1 VLTINIKNITLLPS
15 LTKTNLVID
24 SAACSDPSS
33 ACPQSQSALWTG
45 LEGSW
50 SWMNSTAFDASTWD
64 TSLHPLN
71 LSGQASYISDRIT
84 LEGSGDGN
92 PYLDFIANAIDQ
104 DINVNFPAQSAWYT
118 LNTGFLSLSGAEQHI
133 EYTSVNGSDV
143 SLNKTL
149 PGAYAQGAIP
159 SPFYGL
165 HLGSAS
171 SSVQVPGSLV
181 LGGYDKSRCLT
192 TPIVSDTDVFDLT
205 DISLG
210 VTSGDSPF
218 PGDLPL
224 PIRNLLQIGPSTRKS
239 LKAYPNPGV
248 PYLYLPERTCGAI
261 AGHLP
266 VAFNETLGL
275 YIWDTSAS
283 TYQDILTSPS
293 YLSFDF
299 QSGASTS
306 TIYLPFAL
314 LNLTLEWPLVDV
326 PTQYL
331 PCSPYQSPDGRFH
344 LGRAFLQG
352 AFMAQNWQTGKLM
365 LAQAPGPDLRDV
377 SMATISANDTS
388 VSPMIKAPSW
398 DVTWASK
405 LKAFHGNNSS
415 ASGNSN
421 AVTADHRQA
430 MSSGAIA
437 GIVVGGLAVLL
448 LTAGI
453 CWVLFRR
460 QRTRSIQSDDE
471 KKFQSH
477 AEICHTESSA
487 SSPPSEVW
495 APGKHGL
502 TMEPV
507 EMDAAAIN
515 ELYGTPVKGSER
527 NEALI

>member
-1 VLTINIKNITLLPS
+1 VLIIKNKNITLLPS
-15 LTKTNLVID
+15 LTKTNLVVD
-24 SAACSDPSS
+24 SVACSDPSS
-33 ACPQSQSALWTG
+33 ACPQSQSTLWTG
-45 LEGSW
+45 LKGSW
-50 SWMNSTAFDASTWD
+50 SWMNSTAFDASSWD

-92 PYLDFIANAIDQ
+92 PYLDFIANAVDQ
-104 DINVNFPAQSAWYT
+104 DINVNFPSQSAWYT

-143 SLNKTL
+143 SLNTTL
-149 PGAYAQGAIP
+149 PGAYSQGAIP

-205 DISLG
+205 GISLG

-224 PIRNLLQIGPSTRKS
+224 PIRNLLQIGPTPQTS

-248 PYLYLPERTCGAI
+248 PYLYLPEGTCGAI

-275 YIWDTSAS
+275 YIWDTSAP

-326 PTQYL
+326 PTQYF

-377 SMATISANDTS
+377 SLATISANDTS

-398 DVTWASK
+398 DSTWASK
-405 LKAFHGNNSS
+405 LKPFQGNESS
-415 ASGNSN
+415 APGSVLASDRNHG
-421 AVTADHRQA
+421 RL
-430 MSSGAIA
+430 SSGALA
-437 GIVVGGLAVLL
+437 GIVVGVLVLL
-448 LTAGI
+448 LFIAGV

-460 QRTRSIQSDDE
+460 RKTITIQTDDE
-471 KKFQSH
+471 KNFPRRV
-477 AEICHTESSA
+477 ELCDTGSSA
-487 SSPPSEVW
+487 SSLPSEVW

-515 ELYGTPVKGSER
+515 ELYGTPVEGIKR
-527 NEALI
+527 NEARI